1 MGFFS
6 FIWKNLTRRPARS
19 MLTMLGLSVAVT
31 AVVALVGVSRG
42 FEDSLSDLYTQRGV
56 DMVVQR
62 KGGNQ
67 RVNSGID
74 VGFRD
79 KMLALEGVD
88 SIDGGLVDV
97 IAFEEQNMYTVLING
112 WPPDAAMY
120 EQIKIKEGRRLFAKD
135 EHKAMLGH
143 VLAANLGKKV
153 GDTVILY
160 GEEFEVA
167 GVFESFSVYENGS
180 VVVLLG
186 ELQRLTDRPGK
197 VTGYLI
203 HAKPGATAAQLRG
216 LAKRI
221 ELLSPDIDAELTQ
234 DFIKNVQQIQ
244 MSQAM
249 AWVVAAIALV
259 IGSVGMLNT
268 MVMSV
273 YERTKEIG
281 VLRAI
286 GWRKGRIVWMVM
298 CESLL
303 LSLGGALIGVFCAVL
318 LIRYLS
324 TFPMTANV
332 VQGNISPGVMLE
344 GIIIA
349 VLVGVGGAAYPAW
362 WSANLIP
369 KDALNKK

>member
-1 MGFFS
+1 MGFFG
-6 FIWKNLTRRPARS
+6 FIWKNLTRRPSRS
-19 MLTMLGLSVAVT
+19 LLTILGLSVAVT

-42 FEDSLSDLYTQRGV
+42 FEQSLSDLYTQRGV
-56 DMVVQR
+56 DIVVQR

-74 VGFRD
+74 QSFA
-79 KMLALEGVD
+79 KQLLALDGVK
-88 SIDGGLVDV
+88 SVDGGLVDIV
-97 IAFEEQNMYTVLING
+97 SFEQQNIFTVLING
-112 WPPDAAMY
+112 WAPEEAMY
-120 EQIKIKEGRRLFAKD
+120 DLVKIRTGRRLHRGD
-135 EHKAMLGH
+135 EHQAMIGY

-153 GDTVILY
+153 GDSIELY
-160 GEEFEVA
+160 GEQFKVA

-180 VVVLLG
+180 IVVLLS

-197 VTGYLI
+197 VTGFLV
-203 HAKPGATAAQLRG
+203 HAEPGASSETLRDV
-216 LAKRI
+216 AKRI
-221 ELLSPDIDAELTQ
+221 EELDATVDAEQTQ

-273 YERTKEIG
+273 FERTKEIG

-286 GWRKGRIVWMVM
+286 GWRKSRIVAMVM
-298 CESLL
+298 CESLV
-303 LSLGGALIGVFCAVL
+303 LSLGGALLGTLCAVL
-318 LIRYLS
+318 LTKYLT
-324 TFPMTANV
+324 TFPMTANI
-332 VQGNISPGVMLE
+332 VQGRIAPEVMVEGVV
-344 GIIIA
+344 IA

-369 KDALNKK
+369 RDALQKK